1 MIDITKLLGP
11 LKEAEE
17 KLKVLEEQTS
27 QLQATGESGGG
38 CVKATVDG
46 RKQILKIE
54 IDKEVI
60 DPREKEI
67 LQDLIVAAVNIA
79 VTKVDEKV
87 KEEVRKNSNK
97 FLSTMPLDMKS

>member
-1 MIDITKLLGP
+1 MVDITKLLGP

-17 KLKVLEEQTS
+17 KFKVLEEQTS

-38 CVKATVDG
+38 YVKATVDG
-46 RKQILKIE
+46 RRQILKIE

-60 DPREKEI
+60 DPGEKEI

-79 VTKVDEKV
+79 VKKVDEKV
-87 KEEVRKNSNK
+87 KEEVRKNSGR
-97 FLSTMPLDMKS
+97 FLSTMPLDMKA